1 MELARTT
8 LWLGPKLNTCGV
20 WEDSSSKLVR
30 ARDHPQGNAAGVD
43 QINRHPAQ
51 GLRQRAHGG
60 PGRIGQP
67 QQVGVFGGDKS
78 RADEPRTRATAD
90 QHARRAG
97 VAATQVQLVVGAQRD
112 AEPERQRK
120 RLRFLEV
127 RLLELQPDDVV
138 DLDHRVGRAPRVL
151 TRQSALLAV
160 QAIVGAD
167 QLSHCWPPET

>member
-1 MELARTT
+1 M
-8 LWLGPKLNTCGV
+8 
-20 WEDSSSKLVR
+20 
-30 ARDHPQGNAAGVD
+30 
-43 QINRHPAQ
+43 
-51 GLRQRAHGG
+51 
-60 PGRIGQP
+60 
-67 QQVGVFGGDKS
+67 FGGDKS

-112 AEPERQRK
+112 AEPERQRE
-120 RLRFLEV
+120 RLRLLEV

-138 DLDHRVGRAPRVL
+138 DLDHGVGGAARVL

-167 QLSHCWPPET
+167 QLLSHCCAPET